1 MCGSRSSPVPVTP
14 RTELRLIELFSS
26 IQGEG
31 LFLGRRQLFVRLA
44 DCNLECAYC
53 DTPFQAVPVWRSETA
68 PGSGAFREIANPVT
82 PRRLTEEIEV
92 FVRASPFHHSL
103 ALTGGEPLLQTEA
116 LVQWLPQ
123 MTEILPVFLET
134 NGTLPQQ
141 LETLLPWLRWISMD
155 IKLQSS
161 CGPPTPWQL
170 HARFME
176 VAGAAL
182 CQVKL
187 VVAQQTL
194 PDEIARAATL
204 MAEYSTGTPLIL
216 QPRTVAG
223 RPSVSGEH
231 LLMLQDAAARIH
243 RDTLVIP
250 QIHPLLAV
258 P

>member
-1 MCGSRSSPVPVTP
+1 MPATP
-14 RTELRLIELFSS
+14 PTELRLIELFSS

-44 DCNLECAYC
+44 ECNLECAYC
-53 DTPFQAVPVWRSETA
+53 DTPFHSAPFWRSETA
-68 PGSGAFREIANPVT
+68 PGSGNFREVANPV
-82 PRRLTEEIEV
+82 PPQRLTGEV
-92 FVRASPFHHSL
+92 EAFVKAAPFHHSL
-103 ALTGGEPLLQTEA
+103 ALTGGEPLLQAEA
-116 LVQWLPQ
+116 LAQWLPQ
-123 MTEILPVFLET
+123 LTDLLPVFLET
-134 NGTLPQQ
+134 NGTLSQP
-141 LETLLPWLRWISMD
+141 LEKILPWLRWVSMD

-194 PDEIARAATL
+194 PDEITRAATL
-204 MAEYSTGTPLIL
+204 MAEYSPGTPLIL

-250 QIHPLLAV
+250 QIHPLLDV

>member
-1 MCGSRSSPVPVTP
+1 VPATP
-14 RTELRLIELFSS
+14 PTELRLIELFSS

-53 DTPFQAVPVWRSETA
+53 DTPFQPAPVWRVEA
-68 PGSGAFREIANPVT
+68 VPGSGDFMEIANPVD
-82 PRRLTEEIEV
+82 PQRLTGEIKKM
-92 FVRASPFHHSL
+92 VRSAPFHHSL

-116 LVQWLPQ
+116 LAQWLPQ
-123 MTEILPVFLET
+123 MNDVLPVFLET

-141 LETLLPWLRWISMD
+141 LEIILPWLRWVSMD

-170 HARFME
+170 HARFMD

-182 CQVKL
+182 CQAKL
-187 VVAQQTL
+187 VVAPQTPL
-194 PDEIARAATL
+194 DEITRAATL
-204 MAEYSTGTPLIL
+204 IAECSPGTPLIL

-223 RPSVSGEH
+223 RPAVSGKQ
-231 LLMLQDAAARIH
+231 LLMMQAAAARIH

-250 QIHPLLAV
+250 QTHPLLAV